1 MEMLQNNNSGQLT
14 ARQWTMARALSAWPT
29 TGDAPYWVVITRTT
43 RGGGKEGQMIPLTDF
58 NQLPADEAAHL
69 LKPCVA
75 IDAW

>member
-14 ARQWTMARALSAWPT
+14 AWAMDNGAGPCPRGQRRATPCMGCYHADNARRRQ
-29 TGDAPYWVVITRTT
+29 
-43 RGGGKEGQMIPLTDF
+43 GGTMIPLTDF

-75 IDAW
+75 IDAG